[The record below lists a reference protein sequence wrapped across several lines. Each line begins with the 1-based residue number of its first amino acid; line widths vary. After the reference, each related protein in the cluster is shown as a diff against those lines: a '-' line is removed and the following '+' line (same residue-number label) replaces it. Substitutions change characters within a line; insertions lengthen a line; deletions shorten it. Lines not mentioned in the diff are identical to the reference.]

1 MSVRDKTLHL
11 CNCNRTMPLDEQA
24 LARALQ
30 MAGPLPVHTQ
40 LCQKE
45 LAAFADHAQG
55 DVIVACTQEQRLFGD
70 IADEAGKTQTI
81 RFVNIREAAGWSAEA
96 RAATPKIAALLA
108 AAALP
113 EPDPVPRVAFNS
125 EGRLLIV
132 GPADAALDWA
142 GRLSEQLS
150 VTVLVTGRAAGRE
163 LPPQRNYPI
172 YSGRLDRVSGWL
184 GAFEV
189 AWTQENPID
198 LDLCTRCNAC
208 IKVCPEQASDATP
221 GARSASTS
229 CSISAGSLASR
240 CISRHR
246 VTGVRAP
253 MRSRRPR
260 RLPKLRWRSASSKSR
275 SSSTTSHRFVLTV
288 APASQDATSAS
299 TSARRRRSHPTVI
312 TSALSRIFAW
322 DAEHARRCAR
332 QAH

>member
-132 GPADAALDWA
+132 GPADAPRAL
-142 GRLSEQLS
+142 
-150 VTVLVTGRAAGRE
+150 
-163 LPPQRNYPI
+163 
-172 YSGRLDRVSGWL
+172 
-184 GAFEV
+184 
-189 AWTQENPID
+189 
-198 LDLCTRCNAC
+198 
-208 IKVCPEQASDATP
+208 
-221 GARSASTS
+221 
-229 CSISAGSLASR
+229 
-240 CISRHR
+240 
-246 VTGVRAP
+246 
-253 MRSRRPR
+253 
-260 RLPKLRWRSASSKSR
+260 
-275 SSSTTSHRFVLTV
+275 
-288 APASQDATSAS
+288 
-299 TSARRRRSHPTVI
+299 
-312 TSALSRIFAW
+312 
-322 DAEHARRCAR
+322 
-332 QAH
+332 